1 LLWELWKSRKEF
13 NGKLLAQTINNS
25 LVNMKDRKENNSLKK
40 IMSRKTE
47 NERGSQKKK
56 KINGP

>member
-1 LLWELWKSRKEF
+1 LWKSRKEF